1 MALTSRRC
9 NTEDETLN
17 LAGCQR
23 RRALF
28 LLWLFLRGR
37 VDYFVV
43 RLTSVIQSLYSISF
57 KNGSDLLIFLFFSAG
72 WKRLVI
78 DLYLIFWFFFLH
90 LLYRVNHSLFYYF
103 IRFFILFSFSI
114 QFFVIFGSPYSA
126 CVVCRAMGAARIVSS
141 LLSLYPSPFLIALS
155 TVQSRRTESRY
166 FSLPSF
172 DLFICL
178 VCLFVIFFPP
188 PVLFSFLF
196 WLFSRCFCSRQSP
209 VCLFPIVA
217 FCQKNRK
224 IEKGKNNERGETKKI
239 GEKNRR
245 REKRKKRRDK
255 ARDTHDW
262 SRSQFKTSAICGQL
276 FVR

>member
-90 LLYRVNHSLFYYF
+90 LLYRVNHSLFYFF
-103 IRFFILFSFSI
+103 IRFFIFFSH
-114 QFFVIFGSPYSA
+114 
-126 CVVCRAMGAARIVSS
+126 
-141 LLSLYPSPFLIALS
+141 
-155 TVQSRRTESRY
+155 SR
-166 FSLPSF
+166 
-172 DLFICL
+172 
-178 VCLFVIFFPP
+178 
-188 PVLFSFLF
+188 FSFLLFLGVLILRVSCAVRWEPHGLCHLSSLFIHLAF
-196 WLFSRCFCSRQSP
+196 WLPCQPCKVVARNRVTSLFHLLIYLSVLF
-209 VCLFPIVA
+209 VCLLFFFPTTRPVLLFILA
-217 FCQKNRK
+217 FFTLLLQPAEPSVSLSHRRLLSKESKNRK
-224 IEKGKNNERGETKKI
+224 
-239 GEKNRR
+239 
-245 REKRKKRRDK
+245 RKKQRKRRNEE
-255 ARDTHDW
+255 DW
-262 SRSQFKTSAICGQL
+262 RKEQAERKKEKKK
-276 FVR
+276 R

>member
-1 MALTSRRC
+1 MQHAGWDVQLSGVSTKTGSIFVLAVSSWSRRLFC
-9 NTEDETLN
+9 CSSYISNSVSLLDLFQERVRSFDFLILFRRMEETCYWFVFDFLI
-17 LAGCQR
+17 LFSSSFVSGQSFP
-23 RRALF
+23 F
-28 LLWLFLRGR
+28 LLFYPIL
-37 VDYFVV
+37 YF
-43 RLTSVIQSLYSISF
+43 
-57 KNGSDLLIFLFFSAG
+57 
-72 WKRLVI
+72 
-78 DLYLIFWFFFLH
+78 
-90 LLYRVNHSLFYYF
+90 
-103 IRFFILFSFSI
+103 LFSFSI